1 MVTTVTPYTDSRNRA
16 YTGEGYDGV
25 VRISVNGYYGT
36 GVLLSDGRTVLT
48 VAHLFANST
57 PSSANVNFETT
68 TGSQTIAATHITL
81 LSTYDAQS
89 NNDLALVTLSSSA
102 PVTANRYSLYRSN
115 DEIGQTMTM
124 VGYGLPGTGDTGTL
138 TTYSG
143 SPLRLKANNQ
153 FDADSATLK
162 SQLGSTMSWTPTMGT
177 QLMAD
182 FDNGNSA
189 QDALGQLI
197 NYPGLGLGQN
207 EGMISQGDSGGPAF
221 INGQIAGIASYTT
234 SLSQGN
240 IHPDI
245 NGITNSSFGE
255 IGAWQRISNYQQ
267 WIDQS
272 QRAQY
277 QNAPT
282 KPSEVQ
288 THIVKSNTDTT
299 YTYFLLQF
307 TGVRSDPNQLLSVA
321 YATRDDTAKAGQDY
335 IAASGTLVL
344 YPTENQAV
352 IPVEIIAD
360 HLVEPDEIF
369 YLDVFNPVGVSFG
382 EGIIKLTAMRT
393 IMSDH
398 SGLLA

>member
-16 YTGEGYDGV
+16 YIGEGYDGV

-57 PSSANVNFETT
+57 SSSVNVNFETT
-68 TGSQTIAATHITL
+68 AGSQTMTSSHITL

-102 PVTANRYSLYRSN
+102 PVTANRYSLYRSS

-124 VGYGLPGTGDTGTL
+124 VGYGQLGTGDTGTL

-143 SPLRLKANNQ
+143 SPLRLKASNQ
-153 FDADSATLK
+153 FDADAATLK
-162 SQLGSTMSWTPTMGT
+162 SQFGSTMSWTPTTGT
-177 QLMAD
+177 QLVAD

-197 NYPGLGLGQN
+197 NRPGLGLGQN
-207 EGMISQGDSGGPAF
+207 EGMISPGDSGGPAF

-288 THIVKSNTDTT
+288 TNIVESNIDTT

-344 YPTENQAV
+344 YPNENQAV

-360 HLVEPDEIF
+360 HLAEPNEIF
-369 YLDVFNPVGVSFG
+369 YLDMFNPVGGSFG

-393 IMSDH
+393 IISDH

>member
-16 YTGEGYDGV
+16 YIGEGYDGV

-48 VAHLFANST
+48 VAHLFTNST
-57 PSSANVNFETT
+57 SSSVNVNFETAA
-68 TGSQTIAATHITL
+68 GSQTMTASHITL

-102 PVTANRYSLYRSN
+102 PVTANRYSLYRSS

-124 VGYGLPGTGDTGTL
+124 VGYGQPGTGDTGTL

-143 SPLRLKANNQ
+143 NPLRLKASNQ
-153 FDADSATLK
+153 FDADAATLK
-162 SQLGSTMSWTPTMGT
+162 SQLGSTMSWTPTTGT

-197 NYPGLGLGQN
+197 NRSGLGLGQN
-207 EGMISQGDSGGPAF
+207 EGMISPGDSGGPAF

-234 SLSQGN
+234 SRSQGN

-288 THIVKSNTDTT
+288 TNIVESNIDTT

-344 YPTENQAV
+344 YPNENQAV

-360 HLVEPDEIF
+360 HLAEPNEIF
-369 YLDVFNPVGVSFG
+369 YLDVFNPVGASFG

-393 IMSDH
+393 IISDN